1 MSRLLAQVITVVISL
16 LGVIHLYWAF
26 GSPHS
31 YAATI
36 PEIEGR
42 RAFSPSR
49 CATIAVALALFI
61 AATLVAISGR
71 LLEDPFP
78 SAFVRVPTILLGVL
92 LVARAIGDFRLL
104 GFFKQ
109 KNTSRFARLDTMLYS
124 PLCLAL
130 GVGVLF
136 VVFYA

>member
-1 MSRLLAQVITVVISL
+1 V
-16 LGVIHLYWAF
+16 
-26 GSPHS
+26 
-31 YAATI
+31 
-36 PEIEGR
+36 PEVDGR

-49 CATIAVALALFI
+49 SATLAVACALFI
-61 AATLVAISGR
+61 AAALVAISGR

-78 SAFVRVPTILLGVL
+78 RSFVRVATIVLGVL

-109 KNTSRFARLDTMLYS
+109 KNRSRFARLDTLLYS

-130 GVGVLF
+130 GCGVLYVIF
-136 VVFYA
+136 CA